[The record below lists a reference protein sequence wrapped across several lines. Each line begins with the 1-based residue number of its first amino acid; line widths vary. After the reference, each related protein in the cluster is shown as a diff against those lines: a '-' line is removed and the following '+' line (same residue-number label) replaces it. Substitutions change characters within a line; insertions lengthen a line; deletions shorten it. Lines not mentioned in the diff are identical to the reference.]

1 MNEMDKLTEGW
12 NKEVEIPGVV
22 QERVMDTLQNIKNQ
36 IDKPTQEE
44 KQKGCGRNRNVG
56 KKRWMKCAVVM
67 AATLAVGTG
76 VFAAGQFRLIDLF
89 PKKMA
94 SPEAQEL
101 IDTELEVIVTGQ
113 EHMPNAYVEENTEDI
128 FRGRPIISD
137 NSSLLNIK
145 EVQYDGSSLYIYGE
159 PTENGKQYELNSDR
173 LYINDQEYGPV
184 STSNLKDV
192 TGENG
197 YTFEVDLSALHLE
210 EDFEVT
216 LPLSVYEGE
225 TRYQNQELTFMVSA
239 EAPVQNV
246 EDQIF
251 EQDGYSISV
260 ENIEITTNVVK
271 FAVRYT
277 ISPEKKKELDEQG
290 KGLASLV
297 KISGDE
303 TGHAFSRKDLDDGYK
318 EEYELAGI
326 SPEETQICLQTIL
339 CEKGGYVSAGEV
351 VAENMIQIR

>member
-36 IDKPTQEE
+36 IDKPIQKEN
-44 KQKGCGRNRNVG
+44 QKGSGRNRNVG
-56 KKRWMKCAVVM
+56 KKRWMKYAIVM

-76 VFAAGQFRLIDLF
+76 VFAAGQFRLTDLF
-89 PKKMA
+89 PKKMS
-94 SPEAQEL
+94 SPEAQKL
-101 IDTELEVIVTGQ
+101 IDTEPEVIVAGQ
-113 EHMPNAYVEENTEDI
+113 EHMPSAYVEEKTEDI

-173 LYINDQEYGPV
+173 LYINNQEYGPV
-184 STSNLKDV
+184 STSNLKEV
-192 TGENG
+192 TGEEG
-197 YTFEVDLSALHLE
+197 YTFEVNLSSLDLE

-225 TRYQNQELTFMVSA
+225 NRYQNQELTFMVSV
-239 EAPVQNV
+239 EAPVQAVDN
-246 EDQIF
+246 QMF

-277 ISPEKKKELDEQG
+277 ISPEKKQELEEQG
-290 KGLASLV
+290 KALNSLV

-303 TGHAFSRKDLDDGYK
+303 TGYAFSRRDLEDGF
-318 EEYELAGI
+318 EECYELAGI
-326 SPEETQICLQTIL
+326 SSGETQICLQTIL
-339 CEKGGYVSAGEV
+339 CEKGGYVSEGEV
-351 VAENMIQIR
+351 AAENTIQLR

>member
-1 MNEMDKLTEGW
+1 MNEMDKLTDGW
-12 NKEVEIPGVV
+12 KKEVQIPGVV
-22 QERVMDTLQNIKNQ
+22 QERVMDTLQSIKSQTDNPIQ
-36 IDKPTQEE
+36 KE
-44 KQKGCGRNRNVG
+44 KQKSSGRNIG
-56 KKRWMKCAVVM
+56 KKRWMKYAVVM

-76 VFAAGQFRLIDLF
+76 VLAAGQFRLTELF

-101 IDTELEVIVTGQ
+101 IDTELEVTVTGQ

-184 STSNLKDV
+184 GTTNLKDV
-192 TGENG
+192 TGEEG
-197 YTFEVDLSALHLE
+197 YTFEVNLSALDLE
-210 EDFEVT
+210 EEFEVT

-225 TRYQNQELTFMVSA
+225 TRYQNQELTFRVSA
-239 EAPVQNV
+239 EAPVQEVGN
-246 EDQIF
+246 QIF
-251 EQDGYSISV
+251 KQDGYSISV

-277 ISPEKKKELDEQG
+277 ISPEKKQELDKQG
-290 KGLASLV
+290 KALNSLV
-297 KISGDE
+297 KKVGDE
-303 TGHAFSRKDLDDGYK
+303 IGYASSRRDLEDGF
-318 EEYELAGI
+318 EERYELTGI
-326 SPEETQICLQTIL
+326 SSEETQICLQTIL

-351 VAENMIQIR
+351 AAENTIQLR

>member
-1 MNEMDKLTEGW
+1 MNEMNKLTEGW
-12 NKEVEIPGVV
+12 KKKVEIPVVV
-22 QERVMDTLQNIKNQ
+22 QERVVDTLQSIKSQTDNPIQKENQ
-36 IDKPTQEE
+36 KSS
-44 KQKGCGRNRNVG
+44 GRNSG
-56 KKRWMKCAVVM
+56 KKRWMKYAVVM

-76 VFAAGQFRLIDLF
+76 VFAAGQFRLTNLF
-89 PKKMA
+89 PKKMS

-101 IDTELEVIVTGQ
+101 IDTELAVIVTGQ
-113 EHMPNAYVEENTEDI
+113 EHMPNEYLEENTEDI

-137 NSSLLNIK
+137 NSPLLNIQ

-159 PTENGKQYELNSDR
+159 ATENGKQYELNSDR

-192 TGENG
+192 TGEDG

-225 TRYQNQELTFMVSA
+225 NRYQNQELTFMVSA
-239 EAPVQNV
+239 EAPVQAV
-246 EDQIF
+246 ENQIF

-271 FAVRYT
+271 LAVRYT
-277 ISPEKKKELDEQG
+277 ISPEKKQELDNQG
-290 KGLASLV
+290 KTLNSLI

-303 TGHAFSRKDLDDGYK
+303 TGYAFSRKELEDGY
-318 EEYELAGI
+318 EENYELAGI
-326 SPEETQICLQTIL
+326 SPEETQICLRTVL
-339 CEKGGYVSAGEV
+339 CEKGGYVSEGEV
-351 VAENMIQIR
+351 VAENIIQLR